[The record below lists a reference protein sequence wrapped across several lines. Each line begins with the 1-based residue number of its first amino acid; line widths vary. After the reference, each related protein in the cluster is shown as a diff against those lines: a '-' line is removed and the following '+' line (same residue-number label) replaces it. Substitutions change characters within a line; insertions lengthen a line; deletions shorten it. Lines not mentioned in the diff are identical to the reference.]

1 MRRVAYISADP
12 GVPAFGVKGCSVH
25 VQEGLRALRADG
37 MDVTLFSA
45 RLGGE
50 PPDDLA
56 SLQTISLP
64 CLSNA
69 RSAERERAAMDA
81 NEILREQIERHGPF
95 DLIYERYSLWSY
107 AAMEY
112 AAKHGVASVSVLE
125 VNAPLIDEQAR
136 HRTLVNPDEAR
147 TASRRAFDAAEVLL
161 AVSNGVADWLNGFS
175 EAQGRIHVVSNG
187 VDTTRFRPG
196 LDPVWHAPTNAF
208 VIGFVGSLKPWHGLS
223 VLVKAFAQVHRA
235 VPETCLLIVGAGP
248 EQAHIEADLDH
259 FGIRAAAHLTGAVT
273 PAEVPRWLASMD
285 VAVAPYADP
294 TATYFSPL
302 KVFEYMASGL
312 PIVAGRIG
320 QISEILTHDVT
331 GLLVEPGDVDA
342 FAEALLR
349 LYAAP
354 LLRARL
360 GVATRSA
367 ARAHHSWNTVFGRVL
382 ALAGCDK
389 ASALRSTEALA

>member
-1 MRRVAYISADP
+1 MMRVAYISADP

-25 VQEGLRALRADG
+25 VQEGLRALRVHG

-45 RLGGE
+45 RMGGE
-50 PPDDLA
+50 PPGDLA
-56 SLQTISLP
+56 SLPMISLP
-64 CLSNA
+64 CPSGA
-69 RSAERERAAMDA
+69 SSAERERAALDA
-81 NEILREQIERHGPF
+81 NEILREQIEQQGPF
-95 DLIYERYSLWSY
+95 DLIYERYSLWSF

-112 AAKHGVASVSVLE
+112 AAEHGVASVLE

-136 HRTLVNPDEAR
+136 HRTLVNPEEAR
-147 TASRRAFDAAEVLL
+147 TASRRAFEAADVLL

-175 EAQGRIHVVSNG
+175 EAQGSVHVISNG
-187 VDTTRFRPG
+187 VATTRFRSE
-196 LDPVWHAPTNAF
+196 LDPVWRAPTNTF

-248 EQAHIEADLDH
+248 EQAHIEADLDRL
-259 FGIRAAAHLTGAVT
+259 GIRAAAHLVGAVT

-320 QISEILTHDVT
+320 QVAEILTHDAT
-331 GLLVEPGDVDA
+331 GLLVEPGNVGA
-342 FAEALLR
+342 LAKALLR

-354 LLRARL
+354 LFCARL
-360 GVATRSA
+360 SSAARSA
-367 ARAHHSWNTVFGRVL
+367 ALAHHSWNDVFGRVL

-389 ASALRSTEALA
+389 ASARRSTEALA

>member
-25 VQEGLRALRADG
+25 VQEGLRALRAHG

-56 SLQTISLP
+56 NLPIISLP
-64 CLSNA
+64 CPSGA
-69 RSAERERAAMDA
+69 TSAERERAALDA
-81 NEILREQIERHGPF
+81 NGILREQIEQQGPF
-95 DLIYERYSLWSY
+95 DLIYERYSLWSF

-112 AAKHGVASVSVLE
+112 AGEHGVASVLE
-125 VNAPLIDEQAR
+125 VNAPLIDEQAK

-147 TASRRAFDAAEVLL
+147 SASRRAFDAAEVLL

-187 VDTTRFRPG
+187 VDTMRFRPE

-248 EQAHIEADLDH
+248 EQAHIEADLDRL
-259 FGIRAAAHLTGAVT
+259 GIRAAAHLTGAVT

-320 QISEILTHDVT
+320 QVSEILTHDVT

-342 FAEALLR
+342 VAEALLR

-354 LLRARL
+354 PLRARL
-360 GVATRSA
+360 GVAARSA

-389 ASALRSTEALA
+389 ASARRSTEALA

>member
-1 MRRVAYISADP
+1 MMRVAYISADP

-25 VQEGLRALRADG
+25 VQEGLRALRVHG

-45 RLGGE
+45 RMGGE
-50 PPDDLA
+50 PPGDLA
-56 SLQTISLP
+56 SLPMISLP
-64 CLSNA
+64 CPSGA
-69 RSAERERAAMDA
+69 SSAERERAALDA
-81 NEILREQIERHGPF
+81 NEILREQIEQQGPF
-95 DLIYERYSLWSY
+95 DLIYERYSLWSF

-112 AAKHGVASVSVLE
+112 AAEHGVASVLE

-136 HRTLVNPDEAR
+136 HRTLVNPEEAR
-147 TASRRAFDAAEVLL
+147 TASRRAFEAADVLL

-175 EAQGRIHVVSNG
+175 EAQGSVHVIPNG
-187 VDTTRFRPG
+187 VDTTRFRPE
-196 LDPVWHAPTNAF
+196 LDPVWRAPTNTF

-248 EQAHIEADLDH
+248 EQAHIEADLDRL
-259 FGIRAAAHLTGAVT
+259 GIRAAAHLIGAVT

-312 PIVAGRIG
+312 PIVSGRIG
-320 QISEILTHDVT
+320 QVAEILTHDAT
-331 GLLVEPGDVDA
+331 GLLVEPGNVGA
-342 FAEALLR
+342 LAKALLR

-354 LLRARL
+354 LFCARL
-360 GVATRSA
+360 SSAARSA
-367 ARAHHSWNTVFGRVL
+367 ALAHHSWNDVFGRVL
-382 ALAGCDK
+382 ALAGCETGP
-389 ASALRSTEALA
+389 ARQPMGALA

>member
-1 MRRVAYISADP
+1 MMRVAYISADP

-25 VQEGLRALRADG
+25 VQEGLRALCARGA
-37 MDVTLFSA
+37 DVTLFSA

-50 PPDDLA
+50 PPGDLA
-56 SLQTISLP
+56 NLPIISLP
-64 CLSNA
+64 RPLGST
-69 RSAERERAAMDA
+69 SAEREKTAVDA
-81 NEILREQIERHGPF
+81 NEILCEQIEQQGPF
-95 DLIYERYSLWSY
+95 DLIYERYSLWSF

-112 AAKHGVASVSVLE
+112 AGEHGVASVLE
-125 VNAPLIDEQAR
+125 VNAPLIEEQEK

-161 AVSNGVADWLNGFS
+161 AVSTGVADWLNGFS
-175 EAQGRIHVVSNG
+175 EARGRVHVVPNG
-187 VDTTRFRPG
+187 VDATRFRPE

-208 VIGFVGSLKPWHGLS
+208 VVGFVGSLKPWHGLS
-223 VLVKAFAQVHRA
+223 VLVKAFAQVHHA

-248 EQAHIEADLDH
+248 EQAHIEADLDRL
-259 FGIRAAAHLTGAVT
+259 GIRAAAHLTGAVT
-273 PAEVPRWLASMD
+273 PAEVPRWLASMN

-294 TATYFSPL
+294 AASYFSPL

-320 QISEILTHDVT
+320 QISEILTHDTT
-331 GLLVEPGDVDA
+331 GVLVEPGDVDA
-342 FAEALLR
+342 LAEALMR

-354 LLRARL
+354 LLCARL
-360 GVATRSA
+360 SSA
-367 ARAHHSWNTVFGRVL
+367 ARSTVLANHTWNTVFGRVL

-389 ASALRSTEALA
+389 APVRRSTEALA